1 MPFAS
6 LSLTSVLAYM
16 GSLLVPL
23 GSSMRA
29 GIGNA
34 AVNAAEFTSSS
45 LSLKEGNG
53 FGRLVWLAYNP
64 AKHVFDWI
72 APNLGVVWCGQARTK
87 QVELTGKCQ
96 CMEPARRLMLMVCVS
111 MIQSVLYIVIVQGR
125 RVRWF
130 TARGWL
136 RRVRLN
142 AVSSSVTS

>member
-53 FGRLVWLAYNP
+53 FGRLVWLTYNP
-64 AKHVFDWI
+64 AKHV
-72 APNLGVVWCGQARTK
+72 
-87 QVELTGKCQ
+87 LTGSRPILGLCGV
-96 CMEPARRLMLMVCVS
+96 AR
-111 MIQSVLYIVIVQGR
+111 QGR
-125 RVRWF
+125 SKWKLRASTNAWIW
-130 TARGWL
+130 RGDL
-136 RRVRLN
+136 C
-142 AVSSSVTS
+142 